1 MTEADQPEEEN
12 LPKFRSLNDDAIQS
26 LLAMLDL
33 SQGFT
38 IAFASVIFGK
48 TGWRWWRR

>member
-1 MTEADQPEEEN
+1 MTEADQPEEET
-12 LPKFRSLNDDAIQS
+12 LSKFRSLNDDAIQS

-38 IAFASVIFGK
+38 IAFAECNF
-48 TGWRWWRR
+48 

>member
-1 MTEADQPEEEN
+1 MTEADRVEEEN
-12 LPKFRSLNDDAIQS
+12 TPNFRSLNNDAIQS

-38 IAFASVIFGK
+38 IAFA
-48 TGWRWWRR
+48 